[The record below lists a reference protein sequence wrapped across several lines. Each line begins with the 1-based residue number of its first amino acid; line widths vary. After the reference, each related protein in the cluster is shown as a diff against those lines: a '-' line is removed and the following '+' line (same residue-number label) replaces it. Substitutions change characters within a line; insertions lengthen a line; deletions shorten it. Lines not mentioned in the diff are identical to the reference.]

1 MTIKEIVESY
11 KQGAMFSDSEEK
23 AQLAEA
29 ADNGVAFPFDCGS
42 LYRGVC
48 TGEVHEV
55 GDIIEVTD
63 QNIESWSE
71 DEETAVEFSKERGSE
86 VSSVYEMVSGNVKG
100 IPVDDYCEDPDNEME
115 WILSAG
121 QYRVVEISDE
131 GDYTLYTVERK

>member
-23 AQLAEA
+23 AQIAEA
-29 ADNGVAFPFDCGS
+29 ADNGVAFPFDCG

-55 GDIIEVTD
+55 DDVIEVTD
-63 QNIESWSE
+63 QHIESWSE
-71 DEETAVEFSKERGSE
+71 DEMVAAKFSKERGTEISA
-86 VSSVYEMVSGNVKG
+86 VYELIDGDVKG

-115 WILSAG
+115 WLLSSG
-121 QYRVVEISDE
+121 EYRVVEVSDE
-131 GDYTLYTVERK
+131 GTYTLYTVERI